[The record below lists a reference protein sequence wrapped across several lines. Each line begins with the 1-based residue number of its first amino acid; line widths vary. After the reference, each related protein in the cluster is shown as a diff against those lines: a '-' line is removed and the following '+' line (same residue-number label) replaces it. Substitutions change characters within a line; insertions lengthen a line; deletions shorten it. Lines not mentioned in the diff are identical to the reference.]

1 MANFERLRAANN
13 QTAAFLNH
21 KTLYPSFGRPCTV
34 AVDAANI
41 YIKYGK
47 IFKETSIIDKNL
59 EKIIKEGAKELRN

>member
-13 QTAAFLNH
+13 QTAAFLNYQ
-21 KTLYPSFGRPCTV
+21 TLFPSFGRLCTV
-34 AVDAANI
+34 AVDAPDI

>member
-21 KTLYPSFGRPCTV
+21 KTLYPSFGRPCKV
-34 AVDAANI
+34 AVDAADI

-47 IFKETSIIDKNL
+47 IF
-59 EKIIKEGAKELRN
+59 